1 MELKWNNLIKVCEEN
16 NLHESDVINCVKKYI
31 KIGKR
36 TQFLLDRFDLYAK
49 ERIKEYKLNCLGS
62 KIDTVRKV
70 VNSKQYK
77 ELHKKYYINNKNN
90 CVQTLNKLI
99 AEKNSRERLL
109 QAFKNNGGD
118 KII

>member
-1 MELKWNNLIKVCEEN
+1 MELKWNNLINICEEN
-16 NLHESDVINCVKKYI
+16 NLHESDVINCVKK
-31 KIGKR
+31 
-36 TQFLLDRFDLYAK
+36 FLTKGTRVKWVSDRFDLFAK

-62 KIDTVRKV
+62 KIDTVKRV

-77 ELHKKYYINNKNN
+77 ELYKKYHINNKND
-90 CVQTLNKLI
+90 CVHTLNKLI
-99 AEKNSRERLL
+99 AEKHSRERLL